1 MDHVIFT
8 RILDPR
14 HILRKHLAETPL
26 EDRLKLDGAF
36 TILKAFHALA
46 AIRLGFPQQSLD

>member
-46 AIRLGFPQQSLD
+46 AIRLGFPQQNLD